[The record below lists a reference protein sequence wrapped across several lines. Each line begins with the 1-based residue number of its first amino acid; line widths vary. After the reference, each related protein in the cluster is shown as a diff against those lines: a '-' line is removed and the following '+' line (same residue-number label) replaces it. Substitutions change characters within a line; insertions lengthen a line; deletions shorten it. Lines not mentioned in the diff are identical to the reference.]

1 MLRSAWDYCVN
12 RKNPETRTQ
21 NPETGNWKRETGIKP
36 VIGNQFSVLSSARRL
51 FMSLPVIAIANA
63 STCLTDLQ
71 VLTAIPALQRQITVD
86 FRAYWDVDCRLV
98 FLDKEQAPPDGWW
111 QISVTILT
119 RPALSGI
126 TT

>member
-51 FMSLPVIAIANA
+51 FMSLPVIAITNA

-71 VLTAIPALQRQITVD
+71 VLTAIPALQRQILWISELIGTWIAGWCSGT
-86 FRAYWDVDCRLV
+86 RSRH
-98 FLDKEQAPPDGWW
+98 PRTDGG
-111 QISVTILT
+111 
-119 RPALSGI
+119 RFP
-126 TT
+126 

>member
-1 MLRSAWDYCVN
+1 
-12 RKNPETRTQ
+12 
-21 NPETGNWKRETGIKP
+21 
-36 VIGNQFSVLSSARRL
+36 
-51 FMSLPVIAIANA
+51 MSLPVIAITSA

-71 VLTAIPALQRQITVD
+71 VLTAIPALPRQITVD

-119 RPALSGI
+119 RRALSGI
-126 TT
+126 TS